1 MAQGKTNET
10 VVVLSSAQM
19 GGNSAELGD
28 ILMKSFVYIL
38 AESDRRIDKILVYNE
53 AAALTCEGS
62 QLLEDFQKLESKG
75 TKILTCGTCLNFFG
89 LTEKLAVGEVSNMY
103 TIAETMLE
111 ATHLIRP

>member
-28 ILMKSFVYIL
+28 ILMKSFVYTL

-53 AAALTCEGS
+53 AGPLPVKVLS
-62 QLLEDFQKLESKG
+62 S
-75 TKILTCGTCLNFFG
+75 
-89 LTEKLAVGEVSNMY
+89 
-103 TIAETMLE
+103 
-111 ATHLIRP
+111 